1 MKCSQYIYGFLC
13 MFLSFQVML
22 VSGSKVPERWVVP
35 GGGIEPSE
43 DTCVAALRE
52 VQEEAGVK
60 GTLGR
65 LLGVFEVMPNQCAR
79 STVKSVIYNHKL
91 IHQCRLLR

>member
-1 MKCSQYIYGFLC
+1 ML
-13 MFLSFQVML
+13 L

-60 GTLGR
+60 GTLER
-65 LLGVFEVMPNQCAR
+65 LLGVFEVILSPTFF
-79 STVKSVIYNHKL
+79 TVLEFVRDH
-91 IHQCRLLR
+91 CRK